1 MRLATRTLG
10 IALGATALLGLVAG
24 TAVPAGAAAT
34 TMATCADQLPVVKAE
49 VKKAAAGPKA
59 DEAKK
64 DYKAAVAAHKKN
76 DDVTCV
82 AKLNAAEAALK

>member
-1 MRLATRTLG
+1 MSIVRKTLG
-10 IALGATALLGLVAG
+10 IAIGASALLGLVIGPVVSASAE
-24 TAVPAGAAAT
+24 T
-34 TMATCADQLPVVKAE
+34 TCATQLPAVKAE

-59 DEAKK
+59 DAAKK
-64 DYKAAVAAHKKN
+64 DYKAAAAAHKKN

>member
-24 TAVPAGAAAT
+24 TAARAGAA
-34 TMATCADQLPVVKAE
+34 ATCADQLPTVKAE
-49 VKKAAAGPKA
+49 LKKATAGPKA

-82 AKLNAAEAALK
+82 ARLNAAEAALK